1 MGTPLRHQNLKK
13 LKTLFLSTL
22 YISAFTFGGGF
33 VIVGFMRRKF
43 VHDLHWIDEEEML
56 DFAALAQSCP
66 GAVAVNA
73 AILIGWKICGFAGM
87 LTAVLGTIL
96 PPMIILSVI
105 SLFYSAFAS
114 SPLIS
119 AVLHGMEAGVAAT
132 VLDVACDLGMA
143 TVKTKSSLS
152 IFIMAGAFVL
162 NFVFHVSVIYISQA
176 SDDPALSQGGIQ
188 MIYIQLFFSFLK
200 IGLFSVGGGYAAI
213 PLIQSEIVNGH
224 GWLSMQEFTN
234 LITISSMTPGPV
246 AINSATFVGLRIAGL
261 PGAVTATLG
270 SIFPAVILVS
280 LLSLIYRKYKGTTA
294 IDTVLGCLRP
304 AVVAL
309 ITAAGLS
316 LSQTALWGELPV
328 SLSSVDW
335 INALLFLGAFF
346 ILRKWKWNPILV
358 MCLCGAG
365 GLISFLA
372 GKFF

>member
-1 MGTPLRHQNLKK
+1 
-13 LKTLFLSTL
+13 
-22 YISAFTFGGGF
+22 
-33 VIVGFMRRKF
+33 
-43 VHDLHWIDEEEML
+43 
-56 DFAALAQSCP
+56 
-66 GAVAVNA
+66 
-73 AILIGWKICGFAGM
+73 
-87 LTAVLGTIL
+87 
-96 PPMIILSVI
+96 
-105 SLFYSAFAS
+105 
-114 SPLIS
+114 
-119 AVLHGMEAGVAAT
+119 
-132 VLDVACDLGMA
+132 
-143 TVKTKSSLS
+143 
-152 IFIMAGAFVL
+152 
-162 NFVFHVSVIYISQA
+162 
-176 SDDPALSQGGIQ
+176 

-316 LSQTALWGELPV
+316 LSQTALWGELLCL
-328 SLSSVDW
+328 SL
-335 INALLFLGAFF
+335 LLTGSTPCFSLEPFSFSESGSGIPFLLCAFVGQAV
-346 ILRKWKWNPILV
+346 L
-358 MCLCGAG
+358 
-365 GLISFLA
+365 
-372 GKFF
+372 FFFSGR

>member
-1 MGTPLRHQNLKK
+1 
-13 LKTLFLSTL
+13 
-22 YISAFTFGGGF
+22 
-33 VIVGFMRRKF
+33 
-43 VHDLHWIDEEEML
+43 
-56 DFAALAQSCP
+56 
-66 GAVAVNA
+66 
-73 AILIGWKICGFAGM
+73 
-87 LTAVLGTIL
+87 
-96 PPMIILSVI
+96 
-105 SLFYSAFAS
+105 
-114 SPLIS
+114 
-119 AVLHGMEAGVAAT
+119 
-132 VLDVACDLGMA
+132 
-143 TVKTKSSLS
+143 
-152 IFIMAGAFVL
+152 
-162 NFVFHVSVIYISQA
+162 
-176 SDDPALSQGGIQ
+176 

-335 INALLFLGAFF
+335 INALLFLGAFLF
-346 ILRKWKWNPILV
+346 SESGSGIPFL
-358 MCLCGAG
+358 LCAFVGQAV
-365 GLISFLA
+365 LFLFWPVSFSDISYFLNKTTSRNQNKT
-372 GKFF
+372 G

>member
-1 MGTPLRHQNLKK
+1 
-13 LKTLFLSTL
+13 
-22 YISAFTFGGGF
+22 
-33 VIVGFMRRKF
+33 
-43 VHDLHWIDEEEML
+43 
-56 DFAALAQSCP
+56 
-66 GAVAVNA
+66 
-73 AILIGWKICGFAGM
+73 
-87 LTAVLGTIL
+87 
-96 PPMIILSVI
+96 
-105 SLFYSAFAS
+105 
-114 SPLIS
+114 
-119 AVLHGMEAGVAAT
+119 
-132 VLDVACDLGMA
+132 
-143 TVKTKSSLS
+143 
-152 IFIMAGAFVL
+152 
-162 NFVFHVSVIYISQA
+162 
-176 SDDPALSQGGIQ
+176 

-270 SIFPAVILVS
+270 AIFPAVILVS

-335 INALLFLGAFF
+335 INALLFLGAFSF
-346 ILRKWKWNPILV
+346 SESGSGIPFL
-358 MCLCGAG
+358 LCAFVGQAV
-365 GLISFLA
+365 LFLFWPVSFSDISYFLNKTTSRNQNKT
-372 GKFF
+372 G

>member
-1 MGTPLRHQNLKK
+1 
-13 LKTLFLSTL
+13 
-22 YISAFTFGGGF
+22 
-33 VIVGFMRRKF
+33 
-43 VHDLHWIDEEEML
+43 
-56 DFAALAQSCP
+56 
-66 GAVAVNA
+66 
-73 AILIGWKICGFAGM
+73 
-87 LTAVLGTIL
+87 
-96 PPMIILSVI
+96 
-105 SLFYSAFAS
+105 
-114 SPLIS
+114 
-119 AVLHGMEAGVAAT
+119 
-132 VLDVACDLGMA
+132 
-143 TVKTKSSLS
+143 
-152 IFIMAGAFVL
+152 
-162 NFVFHVSVIYISQA
+162 
-176 SDDPALSQGGIQ
+176 

-270 SIFPAVILVS
+270 SIFPAVILVFFFQFF
-280 LLSLIYRKYKGTTA
+280 LFQ
-294 IDTVLGCLRP
+294 VCLRP

>member
-1 MGTPLRHQNLKK
+1 
-13 LKTLFLSTL
+13 
-22 YISAFTFGGGF
+22 
-33 VIVGFMRRKF
+33 
-43 VHDLHWIDEEEML
+43 
-56 DFAALAQSCP
+56 
-66 GAVAVNA
+66 
-73 AILIGWKICGFAGM
+73 
-87 LTAVLGTIL
+87 
-96 PPMIILSVI
+96 
-105 SLFYSAFAS
+105 
-114 SPLIS
+114 
-119 AVLHGMEAGVAAT
+119 
-132 VLDVACDLGMA
+132 
-143 TVKTKSSLS
+143 
-152 IFIMAGAFVL
+152 
-162 NFVFHVSVIYISQA
+162 
-176 SDDPALSQGGIQ
+176 

-213 PLIQSEIVNGH
+213 PIIQSEIVNGH

>member
-1 MGTPLRHQNLKK
+1 
-13 LKTLFLSTL
+13 
-22 YISAFTFGGGF
+22 
-33 VIVGFMRRKF
+33 
-43 VHDLHWIDEEEML
+43 
-56 DFAALAQSCP
+56 
-66 GAVAVNA
+66 
-73 AILIGWKICGFAGM
+73 
-87 LTAVLGTIL
+87 
-96 PPMIILSVI
+96 
-105 SLFYSAFAS
+105 
-114 SPLIS
+114 
-119 AVLHGMEAGVAAT
+119 
-132 VLDVACDLGMA
+132 
-143 TVKTKSSLS
+143 
-152 IFIMAGAFVL
+152 
-162 NFVFHVSVIYISQA
+162 
-176 SDDPALSQGGIQ
+176 

-335 INALLFLGAFF
+335 INALLFLGAFSF
-346 ILRKWKWNPILV
+346 SESGSGIPFL
-358 MCLCGAG
+358 LCAFVGQAV
-365 GLISFLA
+365 LFLFWPVSFSDISYFLNKTTSRNQNKT
-372 GKFF
+372 G

>member
-1 MGTPLRHQNLKK
+1 
-13 LKTLFLSTL
+13 
-22 YISAFTFGGGF
+22 
-33 VIVGFMRRKF
+33 
-43 VHDLHWIDEEEML
+43 
-56 DFAALAQSCP
+56 
-66 GAVAVNA
+66 
-73 AILIGWKICGFAGM
+73 
-87 LTAVLGTIL
+87 
-96 PPMIILSVI
+96 
-105 SLFYSAFAS
+105 
-114 SPLIS
+114 
-119 AVLHGMEAGVAAT
+119 
-132 VLDVACDLGMA
+132 
-143 TVKTKSSLS
+143 
-152 IFIMAGAFVL
+152 
-162 NFVFHVSVIYISQA
+162 
-176 SDDPALSQGGIQ
+176 

-270 SIFPAVILVS
+270 SHFSCRYPGFPS
-280 LLSLIYRKYKGTTA
+280 FTDYRKYKGTTA